1 MKITQTELQ
10 GLLLIEPDVFRDERG
25 YFCET
30 YNEAKLSQLGFTQN
44 FVQDNES
51 KSSKGVLRG
60 IHFQKP
66 PFAQAK
72 LVRVVSGSVID
83 FAVDLRKGS
92 PTYGKYKAVKLDAEK
107 KNMLYLPEGFGHAFV
122 SLEDNTI
129 FSYKCSNFYNKESE
143 SGILFSDPDLAIDW
157 QIENPI
163 LSDKDKILP
172 KFKDFDS
179 PFIFEEK

>member
-1 MKITQTELQ
+1 MKILQTELP
-10 GLLLIEPDVFRDERG
+10 GLLIIEPDVFRDERG

-30 YNEAKLSQLGFTQN
+30 YNQEKLSQLGFKQT

-51 KSSKGVLRG
+51 MSSKGVLRG

-72 LVRVVSGSVID
+72 LVRVVRGSIID

-92 PTYGKYKAVKLDAEK
+92 PTYGKYKAVELDSETK
-107 KNMLYLPEGFGHAFV
+107 KMLYLPEGFGHAFV

-143 SGILFSDPDLAIDW
+143 SGILWSDEDLNIDW
-157 QIENPI
+157 KIDNPI
-163 LSDKDKILP
+163 LSDKDKILG
-172 KFKDFDS
+172 KLKDFDS
-179 PFIFEEK
+179 PFTFEE

>member
-1 MKITQTELQ
+1 MKITQTELP
-10 GLLLIEPDVFRDERG
+10 GLLIIEPDVFRDERG

-30 YNEAKLSQLGFTQN
+30 YNQGKLSQLGFNQT

-92 PTYGKYKAVKLDAEK
+92 PTYGKYKAVKLEAEK

-129 FSYKCSNFYNKESE
+129 FSYKCSNLYNKESE

-172 KFKDFDS
+172 CFKDFDS
-179 PFIFEEK
+179 PFTFEK

>member
-1 MKITQTELQ
+1 MKILQTELP
-10 GLLLIEPDVFRDERG
+10 GLLIIEPDVFRDERG

-30 YNEAKLSQLGFTQN
+30 YNQEKLSQLGFNQT

-51 KSSKGVLRG
+51 MSSKGVLRG

-72 LVRVVSGSVID
+72 LVRVIKGSVID

-92 PTYGKYKAVKLDAEK
+92 PTYGKYKAVELDSETK
-107 KNMLYLPEGFGHAFV
+107 RMLYLPEGFGHAFV

-143 SGILFSDPDLAIDW
+143 SGILWSDEDLNIDW
-157 QIENPI
+157 KIDNPI
-163 LSDKDKILP
+163 LSDKDKILG
-172 KFKDFDS
+172 KLKDFDS
-179 PFIFEEK
+179 PFTFEE

>member
-1 MKITQTELQ
+1 MKITQTELP

-129 FSYKCSNFYNKESE
+129 FSYKCSNLYNKESE

-172 KFKDFDS
+172 CFKDFDS
-179 PFIFEEK
+179 PFTFEK

>member
-1 MKITQTELQ
+1 MKITQTELP
-10 GLLLIEPDVFRDERG
+10 GLLIIEPDVFRDERG

-30 YNEAKLSQLGFTQN
+30 YNQGKLSQLGFNQT

-51 KSSKGVLRG
+51 MSSKGVLRG

-72 LVRVVSGSVID
+72 LVRVIKGSVID

-92 PTYGKYKAVKLDAEK
+92 PTFGKYKAVKLDAEK
-107 KNMLYLPEGFGHAFV
+107 KNMLYLPEGFGHGFL
-122 SLEDNTI
+122 SLEDNTVS
-129 FSYKCSNFYNKESE
+129 SYKCSNVYNKESE
-143 SGILFSDPDLAIDW
+143 SGILWSDEDLAIDW

>member
-1 MKITQTELQ
+1 
-10 GLLLIEPDVFRDERG
+10 
-25 YFCET
+25 
-30 YNEAKLSQLGFTQN
+30 
-44 FVQDNES
+44 
-51 KSSKGVLRG
+51 
-60 IHFQKP
+60 
-66 PFAQAK
+66 
-72 LVRVVSGSVID
+72 
-83 FAVDLRKGS
+83 
-92 PTYGKYKAVKLDAEK
+92 VKLDAEK

-172 KFKDFDS
+172 CFKDFDS
-179 PFIFEEK
+179 PFTFEK

>member
-1 MKITQTELQ
+1 MKILQTELP
-10 GLLLIEPDVFRDERG
+10 GLLIIEPDVFRDERG

-30 YNEAKLSQLGFTQN
+30 YNQEKLSQLGFKQT

-51 KSSKGVLRG
+51 MSSKGVLRG

-72 LVRVVSGSVID
+72 LVRVVRGSIID

-92 PTYGKYKAVKLDAEK
+92 PTYGKYKAVELDSETK
-107 KNMLYLPEGFGHAFV
+107 KMLYLPEGFGHAFV

-143 SGILFSDPDLAIDW
+143 SGILWSDEDLNIDW
-157 QIENPI
+157 KIDNPI
-163 LSDKDKILP
+163 LSDKDKILG
-172 KFKDFDS
+172 KLKDFDS
-179 PFIFEEK
+179 PFTFED

>member
-1 MKITQTELQ
+1 MKILQTELP
-10 GLLLIEPDVFRDERG
+10 GLLIIEPDVFRDERG

-30 YNEAKLSQLGFTQN
+30 YNQEKLSQLGFNQT

-51 KSSKGVLRG
+51 MSSRGVLRG

-72 LVRVVSGSVID
+72 LVRVVSGSIID

-92 PTYGKYKAVKLDAEK
+92 PTYGKYKAVKLDSQTK
-107 KNMLYLPEGFGHAFV
+107 KMLYLPEGFGHGFL

-143 SGILFSDPDLAIDW
+143 SGILWSDEDLAIDW
-157 QIENPI
+157 QIDNPI
-163 LSDKDKILP
+163 LSDKDKILG
-172 KFKDFDS
+172 KLKDFDS
-179 PFIFEEK
+179 PFTFEE

>member
-1 MKITQTELQ
+1 MKITQTEIP
-10 GLLLIEPDVFRDERG
+10 GLLIIEPDVFRDERG

-92 PTYGKYKAVKLDAEK
+92 PTYGKYKAVKLEAEK

-129 FSYKCSNFYNKESE
+129 FSYKCSNLYNKESE

-172 KFKDFDS
+172 CFKDFDS
-179 PFIFEEK
+179 PFTFEK

>member
-1 MKITQTELQ
+1 MKITQTELP

-92 PTYGKYKAVKLDAEK
+92 PTYGKYKAVKLEAEK

-129 FSYKCSNFYNKESE
+129 FSYKCSNLYNKESE

-172 KFKDFDS
+172 CFKDFDS
-179 PFIFEEK
+179 PFTFEK

>member
-1 MKITQTELQ
+1 MKITQTELP
-10 GLLLIEPDVFRDERG
+10 GLLIIEPDVFRDERG
-25 YFCET
+25 YFCQT
-30 YNEAKLSQLGFTQN
+30 YNQGKLSQLGFNPTS
-44 FVQDNES
+44 VQDNES
-51 KSSKGVLRG
+51 MSSKGVLRG

-72 LVRVVSGSVID
+72 LVRVIKGSVID

-92 PTYGKYKAVKLDAEK
+92 PTFGKYKAVKLDAEK
-107 KNMLYLPEGFGHAFV
+107 KNMFYLPEGFGHGFL
-122 SLEDNTI
+122 SLEDDTV

-143 SGILFSDPDLAIDW
+143 SGILWSDEDLAIDW

>member
-1 MKITQTELQ
+1 MKILQTELP
-10 GLLLIEPDVFRDERG
+10 GLLIIEPDVFRDERG

-30 YNEAKLSQLGFTQN
+30 YNQEKLSQLGFNQT

-51 KSSKGVLRG
+51 MSSKGVLRG

-72 LVRVVSGSVID
+72 LVRVIKGSVID

-92 PTYGKYKAVKLDAEK
+92 PTYGKYKAVELDAETK
-107 KNMLYLPEGFGHAFV
+107 KMLYLPAGFGHAFL

-143 SGILFSDPDLAIDW
+143 SGILWSDEDLNIDW
-157 QIENPI
+157 KIDNPI
-163 LSDKDKILP
+163 LSDKDKILG
-172 KFKDFDS
+172 KFKNFDS
-179 PFIFEEK
+179 PFTFEE

>member
-1 MKITQTELQ
+1 MKIIQTELP
-10 GLLLIEPDVFRDERG
+10 GLLIIEPDVFRDERG

-30 YNEAKLSQLGFTQN
+30 YNQEKLSQLGFNQN

-51 KSSKGVLRG
+51 MSSKGVLRG

-72 LVRVVSGSVID
+72 LVRVIKGSVID

-92 PTYGKYKAVKLDAEK
+92 PTFGKYKSVKLDAEK
-107 KNMLYLPEGFGHAFV
+107 KNMLYLPEGFGHGFL
-122 SLEDNTI
+122 SLEDNTV

-143 SGILFSDPDLAIDW
+143 SGILWSDEDLAIDW

-163 LSDKDKILP
+163 LSDKDKILTS
-172 KFKDFDS
+172 FKDFDS
-179 PFIFEEK
+179 PFIFEK

>member
-1 MKITQTELQ
+1 MKILQTELP
-10 GLLLIEPDVFRDERG
+10 GLLIIEPDVFRDERG

-30 YNEAKLSQLGFTQN
+30 YNQEKLSQLGFNKT

-51 KSSKGVLRG
+51 MSSKGVLRG

-72 LVRVVSGSVID
+72 LVRVVRGSIID

-92 PTYGKYKAVKLDAEK
+92 PTYGKYKAVELDSETK
-107 KNMLYLPEGFGHAFV
+107 KMLYLPEGFGHAFV

-143 SGILFSDPDLAIDW
+143 SGILWSDEDLNIDW
-157 QIENPI
+157 KIDNPI
-163 LSDKDKILP
+163 LSDKDKILG
-172 KFKDFDS
+172 KLKDFDS
-179 PFIFEEK
+179 PFTFEE

>member
-1 MKITQTELQ
+1 MKILQTELP
-10 GLLLIEPDVFRDERG
+10 GLLIIEPDVFRDERG

-30 YNEAKLSQLGFTQN
+30 YNQQKLSQLGFNQT

-51 KSSKGVLRG
+51 MSSKGVLRG

-72 LVRVVSGSVID
+72 LVRVVRGSIID

-92 PTYGKYKAVKLDAEK
+92 PTYGKYKAVELDSETK
-107 KNMLYLPEGFGHAFV
+107 RMLYLPEGFGHAFV

-143 SGILFSDPDLAIDW
+143 SGILWSDEDLNIDW
-157 QIENPI
+157 KIDNPI
-163 LSDKDKILP
+163 LSDKDKILG
-172 KFKDFDS
+172 KLKDFDS
-179 PFIFEEK
+179 PFTFEE

>member
-129 FSYKCSNFYNKESE
+129 FSYKCSNLYNKESE

-172 KFKDFDS
+172 CFKDFDS
-179 PFIFEEK
+179 PFTFEK

>member
-1 MKITQTELQ
+1 MKITQTELP

-92 PTYGKYKAVKLDAEK
+92 
-107 KNMLYLPEGFGHAFV
+107 
-122 SLEDNTI
+122 TI
-129 FSYKCSNFYNKESE
+129 L
-143 SGILFSDPDLAIDW
+143 IL
-157 QIENPI
+157 
-163 LSDKDKILP
+163 
-172 KFKDFDS
+172 
-179 PFIFEEK
+179 

>member
-1 MKITQTELQ
+1 MKILQTELP
-10 GLLLIEPDVFRDERG
+10 GLLIIEPDVFRDERG

-30 YNEAKLSQLGFTQN
+30 YNQEKLSQLGFNQT

-51 KSSKGVLRG
+51 MSSKGVLRG

-72 LVRVVSGSVID
+72 LVRVVRGSIID

-92 PTYGKYKAVKLDAEK
+92 PTYGKYKAVELDSTTK
-107 KNMLYLPEGFGHAFV
+107 KMLYLPEGFGHAFL

-143 SGILFSDPDLAIDW
+143 DGILWSDEDLNIDW
-157 QIENPI
+157 KIDNPI
-163 LSDKDKILP
+163 LSDKDKILG
-172 KFKDFDS
+172 KLKNFDS
-179 PFIFEEK
+179 PFTFEE